1 MKRSRTI
8 LMLAAAAAI
17 AAGCNGDIGK
27 QIASNEVMRTQVFDA
42 LATNPQLAMQAID
55 RVVQPD
61 TLRQQVVAHL
71 LANDEVAKLVLVRIG
86 TNPEALDM
94 VVGIAAKDSAMRGH
108 LVTLVKGIEMAS
120 K

>member
-1 MKRSRTI
+1 MKRSRMI
-8 LMLAAAAAI
+8 LTLVAAAAI

-27 QIASNEVMRTQVFDA
+27 QLSTNELMRTQVFDA
-42 LATNPQLAMQAID
+42 LAANPQLAMQAID

-61 TLRQQVVAHL
+61 SLRQQVVAHL
-71 LANDEVAKLVLVRIG
+71 LANDEIAKLVLVRIG

>member
-1 MKRSRTI
+1 MKRTRTI

-71 LANDEVAKLVLVRIG
+71 G
-86 TNPEALDM
+86 
-94 VVGIAAKDSAMRGH
+94 S
-108 LVTLVKGIEMAS
+108 EMAS